1 MFWLSRLYFGV
12 AAFAQPA
19 IGRAFLDGMSGVREL
34 NEDVYGTP
42 LFATAAI
49 GFLFFLWGGILL
61 GVAIARFARPLRWVG
76 ISSGRAVT
84 ELTDE
89 SI

>member
-1 MFWLSRLYFGV
+1 
-12 AAFAQPA
+12 
-19 IGRAFLDGMSGVREL
+19 
-34 NEDVYGTP
+34 
-42 LFATAAI
+42 
-49 GFLFFLWGGILL
+49 
-61 GVAIARFARPLRWVG
+61 VAIARFARPLRWVG